1 MKGGGD
7 EAGGSGPLEHLV
19 LRGGTLTS
27 GLPVVSLY
35 EVDCSKIRRRRGANR
50 ATILPSCCLSMPY
63 NLCLSWSM

>member
-27 GLPVVSLY
+27 GLPVVLLY
-35 EVDCSKIRRRRGANR
+35 EVACSEIRRREERIER
-50 ATILPSCCLSMPY
+50 R
-63 NLCLSWSM
+63 